1 MHPAIIAAQSAA
13 IAKLLVRTTGLVIFK
28 KPTSTVGK
36 R

>member
-1 MHPAIIAAQSAA
+1 MHPAIIAAHIAA
-13 IAKLLVRTTGLVIFK
+13 IAKLLIRATGLVVFK